1 MDNRLRR
8 MLRLQFYTQDNEP
21 EDRFEVD
28 MSKELMYILAETSYR
43 RSRAMGRMNEALDR
57 YSDRIYDLEE
67 MVNLLFGELT
77 DLNNAAKEFRNALT
91 ENDGKFTSDQLE
103 TFCSQIAKT
112 DGLIETITENMEGL
126 EEAEEEEKDD

>member
-1 MDNRLRR
+1 
-8 MLRLQFYTQDNEP
+8 
-21 EDRFEVD
+21 
-28 MSKELMYILAETSYR
+28 
-43 RSRAMGRMNEALDR
+43 MGRMNEALDR

-112 DGLIETITENMEGL
+112 DGLIETITENMEG
-126 EEAEEEEKDD
+126 EKTE